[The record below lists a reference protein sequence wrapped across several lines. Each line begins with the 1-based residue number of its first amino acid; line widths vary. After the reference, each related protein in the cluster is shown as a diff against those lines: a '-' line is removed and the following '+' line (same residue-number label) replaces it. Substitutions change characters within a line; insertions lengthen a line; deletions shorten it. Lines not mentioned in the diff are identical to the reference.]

1 MKYKPYICQTQAN
14 HLSESQKMEENK
26 LALLYSSL
34 LCYVISVY
42 NNTV

>member
-14 HLSESQKMEENK
+14 HLSESQKEENK